1 MLHRTLAVIFIT
13 AISLAAVEVS
23 EAPRPILSSTAVAA
37 LIANDPQQAAELGRI
52 LFTRQFTAREGAGAA
67 RRTTMRG
74 AQAQSCGVCHN
85 VPYGEAG
92 SGATIGRSGPT
103 GRNTPHLFG
112 AGLQEKIGRSITSEL
127 LKQVDRNGDG
137 WVGASEAQGRRATI
151 DPDGAGPEATLDFG
165 AYLTDDHIALDPALR
180 IWYVASDGRRIPAA
194 RALTDPGVAG
204 YRFSCG
210 TFGWSAD
217 DGEDPRATASLRG
230 FVVGAFAA
238 HAGLEVDD
246 PQLSE
251 DDGSGFSQPEFDGTR
266 SLFIGALPDPGIRRD
281 TAGRSLDDPDG
292 DGVPSEMTG
301 SDIDLV
307 TTYLRTLA
315 QPIERTGVSGFQ
327 HGRELFAS
335 IGCTACH
342 VPDWHLPNLNVS
354 GIYSDF
360 RHHDL
365 GPGFH
370 QRRFDGGMTT
380 RFRTPPLWGV
390 GTSAPY
396 GHDGA
401 SLDLP
406 AVIERHAGEATAAAM
421 AYAALTHSEQADFLA
436 FLRGLVLPQSG
447 TSVNFRQ

>member
-1 MLHRTLAVIFIT
+1 MLHRSLAVIFIT
-13 AISLAAVEVS
+13 AISLAAVEIS
-23 EAPRPILSSTAVAA
+23 EAPRPILSSAEVAA
-37 LIANDPQQAAELGRI
+37 LSTQEAAEFGRI

-67 RRTTMRG
+67 GRTTMRG

-112 AGLQEKIGRSITSEL
+112 AGLIEKIGRAITREL
-127 LKQVDRNGDG
+127 LTQVDRNADG
-137 WVGASEAQGRRATI
+137 WIQPAEAQGRRATI
-151 DPDGAGPEATLDFG
+151 DPDGAGPETVLDFG
-165 AYLTDDHIALDPALR
+165 SYLTDDHPALDPALR
-180 IWYVASDGRRIPAA
+180 IWYVASDGRRVPAA

-204 YRFSCG
+204 YRFACG

-246 PQLSE
+246 PQLKE
-251 DDGSGFSQPEFDGTR
+251 DDGSGFSLPESDGTR

-281 TAGRSLDDPDG
+281 AAGRSLDDPDG

-315 QPIERTGVSGFQ
+315 QPIERTGASGFP
-327 HGRELFAS
+327 HGRELFTN

-365 GPGFH
+365 GSAFH
-370 QRRFDGGMTT
+370 QPRFDGGVTT
-380 RFRTPPLWGV
+380 RFCTPPLWGV

-406 AVIERHAGEATAAAM
+406 AVIERHAGEATS
-421 AYAALTHSEQADFLA
+421 AALAYGALTQFEQADLLV
-436 FLRGLVLPQSG
+436 FLRGLVLPQHG
-447 TSVNFRQ
+447 TLANYRQ